1 MIYKTTSKNINGV
14 IAAILAALFM
24 GTMGIFSRK
33 SGQGAE
39 TVAFFR
45 LFFGAAFLFFFI
57 CISGRFGKILKKP
70 KWNVIFSGVMLAG
83 LIIFYTRAM
92 NLTTLANAVMLLYL
106 APLAA
111 SLFAHFFLKERLNG
125 ISITLILL
133 SLFGFAMMMEF
144 RIDFSA
150 GSDHLAGLVS
160 GLFSMF
166 CYAAFIIINRTID
179 RQTDVFASSFHQMT
193 AGAGCLLPFFLFSIP
208 ADFDPQWFWL
218 VGAGFFPGFLG
229 ILLAVIA
236 LKKLN
241 ATTFSTLAYLEP
253 ISVVMYG
260 WFFFDEALS
269 LLQIC
274 GCLLILSS
282 SIVKTCTMSA

>member
-1 MIYKTTSKNINGV
+1 MTNTNNINGI

-33 SGQGAE
+33 SGQDAE
-39 TVAFFR
+39 VVAFFR
-45 LFFGAAFLFFFI
+45 LFFGATFLFFFI
-57 CISGRFGKILKKP
+57 CITGRYSKLLQKP
-70 KWNVIFSGVMLAG
+70 GLNVVFSGIMLAG

-111 SLFAHFFLKERLNG
+111 SLFAHFFLKERLNTL
-125 ISITLILL
+125 SICLILL
-133 SLFGFAMMMEF
+133 SLSGFAMMMEF
-144 RIDFSA
+144 RIDFTA
-150 GSDHLAGLVS
+150 GSDQLAGLVS
-160 GLFSMF
+160 GLLSMF

-179 RQTDVFASSFHQMT
+179 RKTDVFTSSFYQMT
-193 AGAGCLLPFFLFSIP
+193 AGAGCLLPFLLFSIP
-208 ADFDPQWFWL
+208 TISVSQWSWL

-253 ISVVMYG
+253 ISVVFYG
-260 WFFFDEALS
+260 WFFFNETLS

-282 SIVKTCTMSA
+282 SIVKTCTIST

>member
-1 MIYKTTSKNINGV
+1 MR
-14 IAAILAALFM
+14 AILAALFM

-39 TVAFFR
+39 VVSFFR
-45 LFFGAAFLFFFI
+45 LFLGAAFLFLFI
-57 CISGRFGKILKKP
+57 CITGRLRKIQQKP
-70 KWNVIFSGVMLAG
+70 EWNIVFSGLMLAG

-111 SLFAHFFLKERLNG
+111 SVFAHSFLKERLNS
-125 ISITLILL
+125 ISISLILL

-150 GSDHLAGLVS
+150 GSDHLAGLFS
-160 GLFSMF
+160 GLISMF

-179 RQTDVFASSFHQMT
+179 RKTDVFISSFYQMS
-193 AGAGCLLPFFLFSIP
+193 AGAGCLLPFLLFSIP
-208 ADFDPQWFWL
+208 TISLQQWSWL
-218 VGAGFFPGFLG
+218 VGAVFFPGFLG
-229 ILLAVIA
+229 ILAAVIA
-236 LKKLN
+236 LRQLK

-253 ISVVMYG
+253 ISVVSYG
-260 WFFFDEALS
+260 WFFFGETLS

-274 GCLLILSS
+274 GCLLILLT
-282 SIVKTCTMSA
+282 SIVKTCTMST